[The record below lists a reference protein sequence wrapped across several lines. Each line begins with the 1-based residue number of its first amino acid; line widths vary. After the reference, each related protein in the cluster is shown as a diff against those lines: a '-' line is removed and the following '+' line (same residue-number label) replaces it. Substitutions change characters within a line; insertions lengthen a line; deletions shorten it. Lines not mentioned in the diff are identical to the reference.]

1 MWCVKLLIIIKMTGG
16 GGYSGKI
23 HYVCSAPSYIAWYNV
38 IHCPWMAS
46 YSSLKSIQLDKQWR
60 GRMREFEYGHWRD
73 EECRV
78 ITVSDPV
85 LRWMAIVLICAGC
98 SGVSKEFPFLRRM
111 GDNEEQFFHLAEGMV
126 DFILKYWLWVPC
138 RAPEWMCR

>member
-1 MWCVKLLIIIKMTGG
+1 
-16 GGYSGKI
+16 
-23 HYVCSAPSYIAWYNV
+23 
-38 IHCPWMAS
+38 
-46 YSSLKSIQLDKQWR
+46 
-60 GRMREFEYGHWRD
+60 MREFEYGHWRD

-111 GDNEEQFFHLAEGMV
+111 GGNEEQFFHLAEGMV
-126 DFILKYWLWVPC
+126 DFILKY
-138 RAPEWMCR
+138 